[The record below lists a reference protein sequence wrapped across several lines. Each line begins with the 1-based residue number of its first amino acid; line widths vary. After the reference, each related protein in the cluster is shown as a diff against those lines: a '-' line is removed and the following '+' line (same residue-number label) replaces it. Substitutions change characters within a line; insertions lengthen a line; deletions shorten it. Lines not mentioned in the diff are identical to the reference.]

1 MSCTWIA
8 CLLLMV
14 FVSCLGFNLDAE
26 RPTHFHMDGAEFGH
40 SVLQYDSSW
49 VVVGAPKEIKATN
62 QIGGLYKCGYH
73 TGKCEPIYLQVP
85 PEAVNMSLG
94 LSLAGAI
101 NPSRLLAC
109 GPTVHHACRENTYL
123 TGLCFLLSSSFRQ
136 NQNFPTAQQEC
147 PRQDQD
153 IVFLIDGSGSI
164 SSTNFGKML
173 GFVKAVMSQ
182 LQRPST
188 RFSLMQFSHKFRIH
202 FTFNGFISTSSPLRL
217 LDSVE
222 QLGGYT
228 YTASAIKHVITN
240 LFTAQSGA
248 RQDATRVLIV
258 ITDGKKKGDKLN
270 YDGVILMAEA
280 EGIIRYAI
288 GVGHKDGCPP
298 LPPVTS
304 S

>member
-1 MSCTWIA
+1 
-8 CLLLMV
+8 MV
-14 FVSCLGFNLDAE
+14 FVSCLGFNLDVE
-26 RPTHFHMDGAEFGH
+26 KPTHFHMDGAEFGH
-40 SVLQYDSSW
+40 SVVQYEGSW

-73 TGKCEPIYLQVP
+73 TGMCESIYLQVP

-94 LSLAGAI
+94 LSLAAA
-101 NPSRLLAC
+101 NPSGLLAC
-109 GPTVHHACRENTYL
+109 GPTVHHICRENTYL
-123 TGLCFLLSSSFRQ
+123 RGLCFLLSSSFRQ

-164 SSTNFGKML
+164 TSTDFEKML
-173 GFVKAVMSQ
+173 AFVKAVMSQ
-182 LQRPST
+182 LQQSST
-188 RFSLMQFSHKFRIH
+188 WFSLMQFSSVFRIH
-202 FTFNGFISTSSPLRL
+202 FTFNDFISTSSPLSL

-222 QLGGYT
+222 QLSGST
-228 YTASAIKHVITN
+228 RTASAIRHVITR

-248 RQDATRVLIV
+248 RKDATKILIV
-258 ITDGKKKGDKLN
+258 ITDGMKVRDELE
-270 YDGVILMAEA
+270 YSDVIPMAEA
-280 EGIIRYAI
+280 AGIIRYAI
-288 GVGHKDGCPP
+288 GVGHKEACPP